1 MTLPASDFIRT
12 TISEDLKN
20 KKNLGRLVT
29 RFPPE
34 PNGYLHV
41 GHAKSICLNFGVAS
55 EHNGGIC
62 NLRFDDTN
70 PTKESVEYVDS
81 IKEDVHWLGFECGD
95 RVFYASDY
103 FDQLYEY
110 ALDLIKKNKAY
121 VDSLNGEEIRIY
133 RGTLTAPGKASP
145 HRNRSLEENLDLF
158 KRMRDGDF
166 EEGAH
171 VLRAKIDMASPNLNM
186 RDPILYRIRKTP
198 HHRMGSR
205 WNIYPMYDFTHCL
218 SDSIEGITH
227 SLCTLE
233 FQDHR
238 PLYDWV
244 LDAVGTSNH
253 PQQIEFARL
262 NLSYTVMS
270 KRLLSEL
277 VSSGIVAGWDDPR
290 LPTIK
295 GMRRRGYTAGSIRR
309 FCDEIGIAK
318 RDGIVDIALLE
329 HCVREDLNIST
340 PRVMGVLRPLR
351 VVIDNYPDECVEE
364 MDAANHPK
372 DPDMGSRKV
381 SFSKTIFIEQDDF
394 CEDPPPKFFRLSP
407 GREVRLRN
415 AYIIRCVSVIKDE
428 ESGDITEIHCT
439 YDPDTK
445 RGMPGA
451 SRKVKSTIHWVSEQ
465 DSLYAEIRLYD
476 SLFTV
481 PDPTNTADE
490 SGFLSTINPK
500 SLETLKLCRVER
512 SLKDASPG
520 DHFQFE
526 RQGYFVIDKVDSLPG
541 TVVLNRTVTLRDT
554 WAKKV

>member
-205 WNIYPMYDFTHCL
+205 WNIYL
-218 SDSIEGITH
+218 S
-227 SLCTLE
+227 L
-233 FQDHR
+233 
-238 PLYDWV
+238 
-244 LDAVGTSNH
+244 
-253 PQQIEFARL
+253 
-262 NLSYTVMS
+262 
-270 KRLLSEL
+270 
-277 VSSGIVAGWDDPR
+277 
-290 LPTIK
+290 
-295 GMRRRGYTAGSIRR
+295 
-309 FCDEIGIAK
+309 
-318 RDGIVDIALLE
+318 
-329 HCVREDLNIST
+329 
-340 PRVMGVLRPLR
+340 
-351 VVIDNYPDECVEE
+351 
-364 MDAANHPK
+364 
-372 DPDMGSRKV
+372 
-381 SFSKTIFIEQDDF
+381 
-394 CEDPPPKFFRLSP
+394 
-407 GREVRLRN
+407 
-415 AYIIRCVSVIKDE
+415 
-428 ESGDITEIHCT
+428 IH
-439 YDPDTK
+439 
-445 RGMPGA
+445 
-451 SRKVKSTIHWVSEQ
+451 I
-465 DSLYAEIRLYD
+465 
-476 SLFTV
+476 
-481 PDPTNTADE
+481 
-490 SGFLSTINPK
+490 
-500 SLETLKLCRVER
+500 
-512 SLKDASPG
+512 
-520 DHFQFE
+520 
-526 RQGYFVIDKVDSLPG
+526 
-541 TVVLNRTVTLRDT
+541 
-554 WAKKV
+554 